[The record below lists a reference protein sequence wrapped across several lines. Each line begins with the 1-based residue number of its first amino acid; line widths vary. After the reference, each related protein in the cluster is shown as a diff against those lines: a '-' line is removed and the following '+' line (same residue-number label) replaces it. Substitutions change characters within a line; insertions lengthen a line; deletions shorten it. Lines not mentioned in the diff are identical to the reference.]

1 MSAPQITVA
10 TVATVAEQ
18 KLGRHF
24 AISFSRRTLCFRV
37 FHINK
42 RGERFAHPYAS
53 KQSARYIQKV
63 LDKWAFSPHISSR
76 ENNELERFVQFPPK
90 GYAVLAYPLKA
101 FEERA
106 ATE

>member
-1 MSAPQITVA
+1 MPFHFQGEHLILGDDTSTKGMSD
-10 TVATVAEQ
+10 
-18 KLGRHF
+18 
-24 AISFSRRTLCFRV
+24 SRT
-37 FHINK
+37 
-42 RGERFAHPYAS
+42 PYAS
-53 KQSARYIQKV
+53 KQSSRYMQKV
-63 LDKWAFSPHISSR
+63 LEQWAFSPRISSR